1 MSYLEI
7 IAQSEPSDSGQKVTA
22 EPWAADWRDEA
33 SWELERTR
41 KIYRARTVAMLRRY
55 MRYSLETGETAFA
68 AGAGIVPGEGD
79 VVHGGYVRGSGDLCA

>member
-7 IAQSEPSDSGQKVTA
+7 IAQSEPSDSGQKVIP

-41 KIYRARTVAMLRRY
+41 KIYRAERSRCC
-55 MRYSLETGETAFA
+55 
-68 AGAGIVPGEGD
+68 
-79 VVHGGYVRGSGDLCA
+79 GGT